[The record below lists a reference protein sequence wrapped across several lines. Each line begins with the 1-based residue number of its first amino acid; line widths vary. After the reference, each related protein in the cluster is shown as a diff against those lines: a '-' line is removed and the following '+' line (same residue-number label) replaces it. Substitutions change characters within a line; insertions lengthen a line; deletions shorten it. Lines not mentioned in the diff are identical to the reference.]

1 MGTVVLSRPL
11 GRPIHTGG
19 KEFVIP
25 AGEENLRRDGI
36 ADELFFLFF
45 FFLADPLGRVCRRF
59 VDMSIRVRSRE
70 EEWPGG
76 EIDFWTKRAETNNP
90 WN

>member
-36 ADELFFLFF
+36 ADELFFLFSF
-45 FFLADPLGRVCRRF
+45 FSWRILWVGY
-59 VDMSIRVRSRE
+59 
-70 EEWPGG
+70 
-76 EIDFWTKRAETNNP
+76 AEGL
-90 WN
+90 

>member
-36 ADELFFLFF
+36 ADELFFLFSF
-45 FFLADPLGRVCRRF
+45 FF
-59 VDMSIRVRSRE
+59 
-70 EEWPGG
+70 PGG
-76 EIDFWTKRAETNNP
+76 SFR
-90 WN
+90 

>member
-36 ADELFFLFF
+36 ADELFFLFSF
-45 FFLADPLGRVCRRF
+45 FFSLADPFGRVCRRF
-59 VDMSIRVRSRE
+59 VDMSTYSCSLSRGRVARR
-70 EEWPGG
+70 G
-76 EIDFWTKRAETNNP
+76 DRLLD
-90 WN
+90 

>member
-36 ADELFFLFF
+36 ADELFFSFF
-45 FFLADPLGRVCRRF
+45 PWRILWVGY
-59 VDMSIRVRSRE
+59 
-70 EEWPGG
+70 
-76 EIDFWTKRAETNNP
+76 AEGL
-90 WN
+90 

>member
-36 ADELFFLFF
+36 ADELFFLFSF
-45 FFLADPLGRVCRRF
+45 FFSWRILSVGY
-59 VDMSIRVRSRE
+59 
-70 EEWPGG
+70 
-76 EIDFWTKRAETNNP
+76 AEGL
-90 WN
+90 